1 MQIQVGTWNQG
12 KWRWVWE
19 PCCTLG
25 HLQGSL
31 SFSVMSP
38 NSGKK
43 NLTSLK
49 TFWEKW
55 NQNQCRHVHCKFRN
69 KRRKWIAE
77 QSTSTTGMNLLMWH
91 NEFWEVP
98 GSSVNRILIKGVET
112 WLKNS
117 MNKTK
122 EKKPKQNKNTST
134 SILVQLFSP
143 TYNWIFYHLTLGV
156 SKRTTDTVPLNKVF
170 SFGLCAHCEKFD
182 VFCCWSDKQHSPV
195 WVFQDVG
202 SLKRSNVVAVT

>member
-1 MQIQVGTWNQG
+1 MWEMFQYSSVSQKPRCHGRSVSLIWQQTNVPVWRQNSSLCVTEENHADTSRDMKPG
-12 KWRWVWE
+12 KVKMSLR
-19 PCCTLG
+19 TL
-25 HLQGSL
+25 LYPGSPPGV
-31 SFSVMSP
+31 SVFFRHVTKFRK
-38 NSGKK
+38 KK

-69 KRRKWIAE
+69 KMRKWIAE

-122 EKKPKQNKNTST
+122 EKKNKTKTPQHLFWS
-134 SILVQLFSP
+134 SYSHQLITEYF
-143 TYNWIFYHLTLGV
+143 II
-156 SKRTTDTVPLNKVF
+156 
-170 SFGLCAHCEKFD
+170 
-182 VFCCWSDKQHSPV
+182 
-195 WVFQDVG
+195 
-202 SLKRSNVVAVT
+202 

>member
-1 MQIQVGTWNQG
+1 MSWKKCLFNLATNKRSSVEAEQLPLCHRGEPRRYKSGHETRESEDKSENPVVPWVTSRGLCLFPSCHQIQ
-12 KWRWVWE
+12 K
-19 PCCTLG
+19 
-25 HLQGSL
+25 
-31 SFSVMSP
+31 
-38 NSGKK
+38 KK

-69 KRRKWIAE
+69 KMRKWIAE

-122 EKKPKQNKNTST
+122 EKTKQNKNTLT

-156 SKRTTDTVPLNKVF
+156 SKRTTDTRCL
-170 SFGLCAHCEKFD
+170 
-182 VFCCWSDKQHSPV
+182 
-195 WVFQDVG
+195 
-202 SLKRSNVVAVT
+202 